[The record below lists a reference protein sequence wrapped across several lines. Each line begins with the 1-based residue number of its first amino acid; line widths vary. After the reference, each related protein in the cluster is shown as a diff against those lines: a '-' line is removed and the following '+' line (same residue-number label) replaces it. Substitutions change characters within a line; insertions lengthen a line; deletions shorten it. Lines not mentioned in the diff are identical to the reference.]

1 MTNRLRISEL
11 DFDTIKN
18 NLKSFLK
25 QQNEFTDYDFEG
37 SGLSVLLDILA
48 YNTHYQAYYLNMV
61 ANEAFLD
68 SALLRE
74 SVVSHAKTLGYIPH
88 SKMASTAV
96 VNFTVFGTNTTPEEL
111 TIPEGYNFLS
121 NQIDGK
127 SYNFVVL
134 DSVTV
139 SKSNT
144 NFNFENLEIKEGQL
158 VNYRYNFDELSNP
171 KSVFNIPDENVDVST
186 IKVTVSPSSGNTQT
200 TTYNLSTDLYDADGT
215 SEIYFLQESRDG
227 LYQIYFGDGVLGKKL
242 ADGSVVNIKY
252 LVTNGEVSNGANLF
266 KPALTLGGY
275 TNFNTV
281 TVSNAAAG
289 TERETVDRIKYSAP
303 LQYLSQNRLVTNK
316 DYEVAIKSNYSNIDS
331 ISIWGGEDE
340 VPPVYGKVFLSLKPK
355 NGFFISETEKQ
366 RIIDTIITPKSM
378 MTIKTE
384 IRDFDY
390 LYLINNLTVE
400 YDPKR
405 TTSSKEA
412 LRNSIKNAV
421 VLYKDTY
428 LDQFSSKF
436 ALSKLQESINALDP
450 NAIIGC
456 EGIVRAQ
463 KRFEP
468 VLGLIRN
475 YTVNFNIPLIQG
487 SQTNKLTSSEFVVKD
502 VTGTNRTVTLE
513 EVPKSFTGVNSIEI
527 LDAGTG
533 YTSAPTVTITGDGFG
548 ATAVAVVDRGRIQRI
563 EVTNT
568 GIDYNRAVVTITGG
582 GGFGASALA
591 LIDTKV
597 GKLRTVYYNANA
609 ERQVVNSNVGEINY
623 VDGII
628 TLNDLNVISTPTT
641 DGLIR
646 INCGTESSIIQSQ
659 RNTIVTI
666 DETDPNAI
674 LINLTAV

>member
-1 MTNRLRISEL
+1 MADRLRVSEI

-18 NLKSFLK
+18 NLKNFLRN
-25 QQNEFTDYDFEG
+25 QSEFTDYDFDG
-37 SGLSVLLDILA
+37 SSLSVLLDLLA
-48 YNTHYQAYYLNMV
+48 YNTHYNAYYLNMV

-88 SKMASTAV
+88 SKKAPVASI
-96 VNFTVFGTNTTPEEL
+96 NFTVNTTSNTASEL
-111 TIPEGYNFLS
+111 TVPAGYNFLS

-127 SYNFVVL
+127 SYNYVVL
-134 DSVTV
+134 NDVTV

-144 NFNFENLEIKEGQL
+144 AFYFENLEIAEGQY
-158 VNYRYNFDELSNP
+158 VTYRFNYNQTINP
-171 KSVFNIPDENVDVST
+171 NQLFEIPDENVDIDT
-186 IKVTVSPSSGNTQT
+186 IKVAVSPSTSNTQT
-200 TTYNLSTDLYDADGT
+200 VAYELASDLTDADNT
-215 SEIYFLQESRDG
+215 SELYFIQENRFG
-227 LYQIYFGDGVLGKKL
+227 RFEVYFGDGVLGKKL
-242 ADGSVVNIKY
+242 PDGAVVTINY
-252 LVTNGEVSNGANLF
+252 LVTNGDKSNGVDLF
-266 KPALTLGGY
+266 VAAVPLSGY
-275 TNFNTV
+275 TNFLID
-281 TVSNAAAG
+281 TVSPASG
-289 TERETVDRIKYSAP
+289 GSDRENVDRIKYAAP

-316 DYEVAIKSNYSNIDS
+316 DYEVAIKSNYPNIDS
-331 ISIWGGEDE
+331 VSIWGGEDE

-366 RIIDTIITPKSM
+366 RIIDTIITPKAV

-390 LYLINNLTVE
+390 LYLLNSFIVE

-405 TTSSKEA
+405 TTLNKDA
-412 LRNSIKNAV
+412 FRNLIRNAV
-421 VLYKDTY
+421 VLYKNTY

-436 ALSKLQESINALDP
+436 ALSKLQESINDLDP

-456 EGIVRAQ
+456 EGVVRAQ

-475 YTVNFNIPLIQG
+475 YTINFNIPLIQG

-533 YTSAPTVTITGDGFG
+533 YTSTPTVTITGDGFG

-563 EVTNT
+563 DVTNT

-597 GKLRTVYYNANA
+597 GKLRTVYYNSIA
-609 ERQVVNSNVGEINY
+609 ERQVVNSNAGEINY

-646 INCGTESSIIQSQ
+646 VNCGTESSIIQSQ

-666 DETDPNAI
+666 DDTDPNAI